1 MKLIDMTVKDFVNE
15 VDSNSPAPG
24 GGAVAAL
31 ASDLGVG
38 VSRMMAH
45 LTFGKQKYDDL
56 DENIKVEFEV
66 KFDKLGKIREELS
79 KLVDEDAKAFSE
91 YMKAVKMPKS
101 TFKQTLER
109 QKALADSTI
118 YSIQVPYK
126 IATLSYEAIKELEF
140 LLEYGNKNVMTDVGV
155 GALLLC
161 TGLEGAI
168 LNVKVNLSNLEDKE
182 LAQKYSDSCDK
193 MLPEGKEIRDK
204 ILSKIYKEVE

>member
-1 MKLIDMTVKDFVNE
+1 MKLIDMAVKDFVGE
-15 VDSNSPAPG
+15 VDSKSPAPG

-56 DENIKVEFEV
+56 DEDIKVEFEV
-66 KFDKLGKIREELS
+66 KFDKLGKIRDELS
-79 KLVDEDAKAFSE
+79 KLVDEDAKSFSE
-91 YMKAVKMPKS
+91 YMKALKMPKN

-126 IATLSYEAIKELEF
+126 IATLSYGAIKELEF
-140 LLEYGNKNVMTDVGV
+140 LLEYGNKNVITDVGV